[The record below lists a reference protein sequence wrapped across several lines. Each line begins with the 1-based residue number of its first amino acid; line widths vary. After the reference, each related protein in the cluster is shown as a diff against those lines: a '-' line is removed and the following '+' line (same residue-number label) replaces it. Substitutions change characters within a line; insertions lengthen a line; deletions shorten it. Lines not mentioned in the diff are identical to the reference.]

1 MPKPRA
7 RTLSARIAGFTLIEL
22 LVVIGIIALLIAI
35 ILPSL
40 RKAKLQAQS
49 VACKSNLQNLFR
61 YMLDY
66 ANYNKGYVFPVR
78 APTSPGG
85 DPETLGTNYPPHLR
99 WPAVLF
105 NIQVK
110 DPIPAWYTGNDAAD
124 VAAYR
129 SAESAANGGGPAA
142 IVAFMATYDATPFTP
157 PVLRCPNDIEPYD
170 AHSYVVNHHL
180 VQQDN
185 PVRYANGD
193 TAGRPRSDIIV
204 AGEKRTQIRD
214 YHMERGNYAS
224 PTPDA
229 VTGRTY
235 ASDFDRVVEPFR
247 HGLSYGSNYLFL
259 DGHVDTKLPTTALD
273 SIDPWAVA
281 PPTPGPTVD

>member
-1 MPKPRA
+1 MHTL
-7 RTLSARIAGFTLIEL
+7 RTRKIAGFTLIEL

-66 ANYNKGYVFPVR
+66 ANYNKGYMFPVR
-78 APTSPGG
+78 G
-85 DPETLGTNYPPHLR
+85 DNAATGNPETLGTNYPPHLR

-105 NIQVK
+105 GLRVK
-110 DPIPAWYTGNDAAD
+110 DPVPAWYTGNEPAD
-124 VAAYR
+124 IAAYR
-129 SAESAANGGGPAA
+129 SAQSGIGASPDA
-142 IVAFMATYDATPFTP
+142 VLAFMATYDATPFTP
-157 PVLRCPNDIEPYD
+157 PVLRCPNDIDPYD

-180 VQQDN
+180 VQQEN

-204 AGEKRTQIRD
+204 AGEKRTQVRD
-214 YHMERGNYAS
+214 YHMERGAYGTA
-224 PTPDA
+224 TPDPI
-229 VTGRTY
+229 TGRTY

-259 DGHVDTKLPTTALD
+259 DGHVDTKLPATALD

-281 PPTPGPTVD
+281 APTPQTPTVD